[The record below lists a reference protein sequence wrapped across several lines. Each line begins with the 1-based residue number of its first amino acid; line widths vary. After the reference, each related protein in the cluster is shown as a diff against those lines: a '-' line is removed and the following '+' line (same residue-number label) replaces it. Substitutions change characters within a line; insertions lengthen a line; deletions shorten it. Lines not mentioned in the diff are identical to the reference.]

1 MGEHFFIYNN
11 HFYQENTPVLN
22 IGNRSLMYGDGLFET
37 IRIHRN
43 RIVNETLHFERF
55 FAGLQLLSFPFSE
68 RLTKEFF
75 TKKIRELLLKNG
87 IEDNARVRLMAFRKE
102 GNTAYFLED
111 PYNYIIEA
119 WPMEEPGILN
129 EEGLVINI
137 FDGVKK
143 SCDPFSNIKSNN
155 YLASVMAR
163 LFAKENNLDECLI
176 LNSFDRICES
186 AIANV
191 FIIKDKIIYT
201 PPLSEG
207 CVAGIVRRWLI
218 EHLPSGEFPIIQ
230 KEITQDDVM
239 NAEEIFLTNSIKPI
253 RWVRSIQHNVLDNM
267 VIRKIANYVN
277 QNMAADSF
285 D

>member
-22 IGNRSLMYGDGLFET
+22 ISNRSLMYGDGLFET

-43 RIVNETLHFERF
+43 RFVNETLHFERF
-55 FAGLQLLSFPFSE
+55 FAGLQLLNFPASE

-75 TKKIRELLLKNG
+75 KNKIRELLLKNG
-87 IEDNARVRLMAFRKE
+87 IQDYARVRLMAFRKE
-102 GNTAYFLED
+102 GNTAYLMEE

-119 WPMEEPGILN
+119 WPMEEAAILN
-129 EEGLVINI
+129 EVGLVIDI

-191 FIIKDKIIYT
+191 FIIKDQIIYT
-201 PPLSEG
+201 PSLSEG

-218 EHLPSGEFPIIQ
+218 EHLPSGEFQILQ

-239 NAEEIFLTNSIKPI
+239 NADEIFLTNSIKPI
-253 RWVRSIQHNVLDNM
+253 RWVRSIHDKYLENKS
-267 VIRKIANYVN
+267 IRKIANFVYR
-277 QNMAADSF
+277 NMVADFSV
-285 D
+285 